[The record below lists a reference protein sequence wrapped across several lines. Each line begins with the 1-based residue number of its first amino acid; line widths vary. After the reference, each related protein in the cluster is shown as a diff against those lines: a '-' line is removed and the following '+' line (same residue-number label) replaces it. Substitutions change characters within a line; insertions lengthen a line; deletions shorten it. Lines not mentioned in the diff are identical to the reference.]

1 MENLQKALRRHQH
14 TLMVVGAGVMGFG
27 IWSVVKSIL
36 TLVFL
41 NLFKTDKL
49 LENYIPVTELEN
61 ESNIVLIIK
70 ILVIVVTLLIELILR
85 WKVGKEARAIAA
97 DNKPVTARFYLLSA
111 IPVLIDSL
119 EFVSGIL
126 AVIGIVETEI
136 DIDIFA
142 TLLVDFTSVVML
154 IEMIYSAVQINK
166 IKKELAATE

>member
-1 MENLQKALRRHQH
+1 
-14 TLMVVGAGVMGFG
+14 MVVGAGVMGFG

-41 NLFKTDKL
+41 NLFKANKL

-61 ESNIVLIIK
+61 ESNIVLIIT
-70 ILVIVVTLLIELILR
+70 ILVIVVTLLIDLILR

-154 IEMIYSAVQINK
+154 IEMIYSTVQINK
-166 IKKELAATE
+166 IKKELAAKE

>member
-1 MENLQKALRRHQH
+1 
-14 TLMVVGAGVMGFG
+14 MVVGAGVMGFG

-61 ESNIVLIIK
+61 ESNIVLIIT
-70 ILVIVVTLLIELILR
+70 ILVIVVTLLIDLILR

-166 IKKELAATE
+166 IKKELAAKE

>member
-1 MENLQKALRRHQH
+1 M
-14 TLMVVGAGVMGFG
+14 
-27 IWSVVKSIL
+27 
-36 TLVFL
+36 
-41 NLFKTDKL
+41 
-49 LENYIPVTELEN
+49 
-61 ESNIVLIIK
+61 
-70 ILVIVVTLLIELILR
+70 TLLIDLILR

-126 AVIGIVETEI
+126 AVIGILETEI

-154 IEMIYSAVQINK
+154 IEMIYSTVQINK
-166 IKKELAATE
+166 IKKELAAKE

>member
-1 MENLQKALRRHQH
+1 
-14 TLMVVGAGVMGFG
+14 MVVGAGVMGFG

-61 ESNIVLIIK
+61 ESNIVLIIT
-70 ILVIVVTLLIELILR
+70 ILVIVVTLLIDLILR

-154 IEMIYSAVQINK
+154 IEMIYSTVQINK
-166 IKKELAATE
+166 IKKEHAAKE

>member
-1 MENLQKALRRHQH
+1 
-14 TLMVVGAGVMGFG
+14 MVVGAGVMGFG

-61 ESNIVLIIK
+61 ESNIVLIIT
-70 ILVIVVTLLIELILR
+70 ILVIVVTLLIDLILR

-154 IEMIYSAVQINK
+154 IEMIYSTVQINK
-166 IKKELAATE
+166 IKKELAAKE

>member
-1 MENLQKALRRHQH
+1 
-14 TLMVVGAGVMGFG
+14 MVVGAGVMGFG

-49 LENYIPVTELEN
+49 LENYIPVTEFEN
-61 ESNIVLIIK
+61 ESNIVLIIT
-70 ILVIVVTLLIELILR
+70 ILVIVVTLLIDLILR

-126 AVIGIVETEI
+126 AVIGILETEI

-154 IEMIYSAVQINK
+154 IEMIYSTVQINK
-166 IKKELAATE
+166 IKKELAAKE

>member
-1 MENLQKALRRHQH
+1 
-14 TLMVVGAGVMGFG
+14 MVVGAGVMGFG

-61 ESNIVLIIK
+61 ESNIVLIIT
-70 ILVIVVTLLIELILR
+70 ILVIVVTLLIDLILR

-126 AVIGIVETEI
+126 AVIGILETEI

-166 IKKELAATE
+166 IKKELAAKE

>member
-1 MENLQKALRRHQH
+1 
-14 TLMVVGAGVMGFG
+14 MVVGAGVMGFG

-49 LENYIPVTELEN
+49 LENYIPVTEFEN
-61 ESNIVLIIK
+61 ESNIVLIIT
-70 ILVIVVTLLIELILR
+70 ILVIVVTLLIDLILR

-166 IKKELAATE
+166 IKKELAAKE

>member
-1 MENLQKALRRHQH
+1 
-14 TLMVVGAGVMGFG
+14 MVVGAGVMGFG

-41 NLFKTDKL
+41 NLFKANKL
-49 LENYIPVTELEN
+49 LENYVPVSEYEN
-61 ESNIVLIIK
+61 ESNIVFIIT
-70 ILVIVVTLLIELILR
+70 ILVIVVTLLIDLILR

-154 IEMIYSAVQINK
+154 IEMIYSTVQINK
-166 IKKELAATE
+166 IKKELAAKE

>member
-1 MENLQKALRRHQH
+1 
-14 TLMVVGAGVMGFG
+14 MVVGAGVMGFG

-49 LENYIPVTELEN
+49 LENYIPVTEFEN
-61 ESNIVLIIK
+61 ESNIVLIIT
-70 ILVIVVTLLIELILR
+70 ILVIVVTLLIDLILR

-154 IEMIYSAVQINK
+154 IEMIYSTVQINK
-166 IKKELAATE
+166 IKKELAAKE

>member
-1 MENLQKALRRHQH
+1 
-14 TLMVVGAGVMGFG
+14 MVVGAGVMGFG

-61 ESNIVLIIK
+61 ESNIVLIIT
-70 ILVIVVTLLIELILR
+70 ILVIVVTLLIDLILR

-142 TLLVDFTSVVML
+142 TLLVDFTSVIML
-154 IEMIYSAVQINK
+154 IEMIISAVQINK
-166 IKKELAATE
+166 IKKELAAEE

>member
-1 MENLQKALRRHQH
+1 
-14 TLMVVGAGVMGFG
+14 MVVGAGVMGFG

-61 ESNIVLIIK
+61 ESNIVLIIT
-70 ILVIVVTLLIELILR
+70 ILVIVVTLLIDLIRR
-85 WKVGKEARAIAA
+85 WKVGKEARTIAA
-97 DNKPVTARFYLLSA
+97 ENTPATARFVLLSA
-111 IPVLIDSL
+111 IPILIDSL

-154 IEMIYSAVQINK
+154 IEMIYSTVQINK
-166 IKKELAATE
+166 IKKELAAKE

>member
-1 MENLQKALRRHQH
+1 
-14 TLMVVGAGVMGFG
+14 MVVGAGVMGFG

-61 ESNIVLIIK
+61 ESNIVLIIT
-70 ILVIVVTLLIELILR
+70 ILVIVVTLLIDLILR

-126 AVIGIVETEI
+126 AVIGILETEI

-154 IEMIYSAVQINK
+154 IEMIYSTVQINK
-166 IKKELAATE
+166 IKKELAAKE